1 LLIITILV
9 ATLWPMSSAG
19 GAQIID
25 RVLAVVAGQPITLS
39 DVRAAMTLG
48 LVAQPT
54 GENSDRAV
62 LNTLIER
69 QLQLLEVNRYLPPE
83 PASAEIDARMAEIRA
98 KFPSDAAVQAALTET
113 GVTADQL
120 RARIRDNLRIENYL
134 SQRFGVGPEPSE
146 DEIQRF
152 YRANDDG
159 KGAARPYAEVREDIR
174 LRLIETR
181 RTALV
186 RDWIAGLR
194 RRVDIAILPM

>member
-1 LLIITILV
+1 LIITILV

-98 KFPSDAAVQAALTET
+98 KFPSDAAFQAALTET